1 MGSFWESWP
10 FSEGFFKRIFKKFQ
24 FSSHLELVEDS
35 FGIFLTSHWNLPGS
49 HCKWLNL
56 VLFHF
61 RGSFRD
67 SPRISDGFWKRWL
80 KDVICFFTFASFV
93 SSFNFFFLS
102 IFTISYFRFCFR
114 RLFLQLFPC
123 SVRTGFEF
131 VGSIDGFFLLF
142 CGFLLPK
149 HQEGRGGKGGN
160 GGGGKGDSWR
170 CFKRTIWAGFLRFL
184 QMLD

>member
-93 SSFNFFFLS
+93 SSFNFFFS
-102 IFTISYFRFCFR
+102 FYFHNF
-114 RLFLQLFPC
+114 LF
-123 SVRTGFEF
+123 S
-131 VGSIDGFFLLF
+131 LLF
-142 CGFLLPK
+142 SSSFLTAFSLFRSNRFRICWVNWRFLPSLLRFPSSKTPRGEGGQGGQWGGQRGFL
-149 HQEGRGGKGGN
+149 
-160 GGGGKGDSWR
+160 
-170 CFKRTIWAGFLRFL
+170 A
-184 QMLD
+184 ML